1 MASSGAVDPA
11 GGNYHNPGSNRS
23 KHSLRSSIRDACED
37 TKLCSTAGASRDLC
51 HGYPVPDRQDIA
63 RVTPVTFPA
72 IATAMV
78 LLSFIAKVS
87 ICALYARVFVDPKFR
102 RKVRFVLYFFT
113 GHFVLYLFLAA
124 LQCVP
129 VQSVWDRTIEG
140 RCLNLFAISY
150 TGAAG
155 SILEDILLII
165 MPIPELM
172 KLQLGRQKKLALGF
186 MFAVGSL

>member
-1 MASSGAVDPA
+1 MPWLTT
-11 GGNYHNPGSNRS
+11 
-23 KHSLRSSIRDACED
+23 HS
-37 TKLCSTAGASRDLC
+37 
-51 HGYPVPDRQDIA
+51 
-63 RVTPVTFPA
+63 
-72 IATAMV
+72 
-78 LLSFIAKVS
+78 SFIAKVS

-102 RKVRFVLYFFT
+102 RKVQFVLYFLTF
-113 GHFVLYLFLAA
+113 HLVLYTFLVA

-155 SILEDILLII
+155 TILEDILLII

-172 KLQLGRQKKLALGF
+172 KLKLGRQKKFALGF
-186 MFAVGSL
+186 LFAVGSFATIASMLRLKYLVTLNNSSDPTWDNFEASLWTGIELCATITVATWE

>member
-1 MASSGAVDPA
+1 MTILQIFYV
-11 GGNYHNPGSNRS
+11 N
-23 KHSLRSSIRDACED
+23 SI
-37 TKLCSTAGASRDLC
+37 L
-51 HGYPVPDRQDIA
+51 Y
-63 RVTPVTFPA
+63 
-72 IATAMV
+72 V
-78 LLSFIAKVS
+78 LLLFIAKVS

>member
-1 MASSGAVDPA
+1 MLACLT
-11 GGNYHNPGSNRS
+11 YMQRLTTRS
-23 KHSLRSSIRDACED
+23 
-37 TKLCSTAGASRDLC
+37 
-51 HGYPVPDRQDIA
+51 
-63 RVTPVTFPA
+63 
-72 IATAMV
+72 
-78 LLSFIAKVS
+78 SFIAKVS

-102 RKVRFVLYFFT
+102 RKVRFVLYFLT

-129 VQSVWDRTIEG
+129 VQSVWDRTIDG
-140 RCLNLFAISY
+140 HCLNLFAISY